1 MNIRSISK
9 EKQEAVVI
17 LTADDLVSI
26 CNALYHEDNKRNRQ
40 LYSDMMIAENIC
52 RYGHIDNFAIGQI
65 VKQRNLETNIE
76 NK

>member
-1 MNIRSISK
+1 MDIRSISK
-9 EKQEAVVI
+9 EKQEVVVI
-17 LTADDLVSI
+17 FTADDLVSI

-52 RYGHIDNFAIGQI
+52 RYGHIDNFAIRKI
-65 VKQRNLETNIE
+65 VKQWNLETNVE